1 MDRTTKHH
9 WLSLAAAL
17 LLIPAAVSGQFE
29 APMQATLLAD
39 RFDAAIGSGDQD
51 AVRSLLHESVLIYE
65 GGKVEA
71 SLEEYA
77 AHHMQAD
84 MAYMAGIDREI
95 LSRTVFE
102 DNGIAVVTT
111 QYRMTGMYKD
121 QPVDRIALE
130 TLVMRDIG
138 EGWKIVHV
146 HWS

>member
-1 MDRTTKHH
+1 MKTKLMLLNIALLAAFALPCVSKASTE
-9 WLSLAAAL
+9 LSLQAA
-17 LLIPAAVSGQFE
+17 
-29 APMQATLLAD
+29 MLAD
-39 RFDAAIGSGDQD
+39 RFDAAISSGDETQI
-51 AVRSLLHESVLIYE
+51 RQILHQSVLIYE
-65 GGKVEA
+65 GGKIEA

-84 MAYMAGIDREI
+84 MAYMAGIEKEI
-95 LSRTVFE
+95 LSRTIIE

-111 QYRMTGMYKD
+111 QYHMTGQYKD
-121 QPVDRIALE
+121 RPVDRISLE

>member
-1 MDRTTKHH
+1 MKPTMTCRLMT
-9 WLSLAAAL
+9 LVAAL
-17 LLIPAAVSGQFE
+17 LLIPAPVFGQLE

-39 RFDAAIGSGDQD
+39 RFDAAISSGDEE
-51 AVRSLLHESVLIYE
+51 AIRSVLHESVLIYE

-77 AHHMQAD
+77 AHHMKAD
-84 MAYMAGIDREI
+84 MAYMAGIEKEI
-95 LSRTVFE
+95 ISRTVLE

-111 QYRMTGMYKD
+111 QYRMRGSYGGN
-121 QPVDRIALE
+121 PVDRISLE